1 VRRSEVRRRSG
12 LFPYV
17 LGVIWAAFV
26 VFALVE
32 MANFSATFTRAQP
45 GVKPAA
51 APVVQARATRRSM

>member
-1 VRRSEVRRRSG
+1 LRTRTG

-32 MANFSATFTRAQP
+32 MANFTATFTQQKRA
-45 GVKPAA
+45 VAAPAA
-51 APVVQARATRRSM
+51 RVVQTRATRRSM